1 MPQSRVIKKYPN
13 RRLYDTEISSY
24 VTLEDVRQLIVD
36 GEEFEVRDART
47 GADLTR
53 SVLLQILAEH
63 EDIGQPI
70 FSTQLLTTVIRFYGD
85 SLQGIIGSYL
95 ERSIQVFSEQQQQ
108 LRGTLGNLVV
118 QTPWNLL
125 NQLADKNMEIWK
137 GVQQGIKSGLAAGS
151 ESPRMRRARRR
162 RARRRPSPAEVSP
175 AETRARQAYN
185 SLNHAEARRRGS
197 PWPLHRQ
204 APGRTRLF
212 QRVAQEAP
220 RTGAPWG
227 NRGHPGPSPSA
238 GSALVAFV
246 PAIQR
251 PLGGR
256 CPPCRAC
263 TNRSAAK
270 LRTGAGSPEASR

>member
-36 GEEFEVRDART
+36 GEGFEVRDART

-95 ERSIQVFSEQQQQ
+95 EKSIQLFADQQTQ
-108 LRGTLGNLVV
+108 LRGTLGNVV
-118 QTPWNLL
+118 QAPWTLIS
-125 NQLADKNMEIWK
+125 QLADKNMEIWK

-151 ESPRMRRARRR
+151 ESKPEETPRPPAAAATRARRR
-162 RARRRPSPAEVSP
+162 
-175 AETRARQAYN
+175 
-185 SLNHAEARRRGS
+185 
-197 PWPLHRQ
+197 
-204 APGRTRLF
+204 
-212 QRVAQEAP
+212 
-220 RTGAPWG
+220 
-227 NRGHPGPSPSA
+227 
-238 GSALVAFV
+238 
-246 PAIQR
+246 
-251 PLGGR
+251 
-256 CPPCRAC
+256 
-263 TNRSAAK
+263 K
-270 LRTGAGSPEASR
+270 LR

>member
-24 VTLEDVRQLIVD
+24 VTLEDVRQLIVE
-36 GEEFEVRDART
+36 GEAFEVRDART

-137 GVQQGIKSGLAAGS
+137 GVQQGIKSGLAAS
-151 ESPRMRRARRR
+151 SDKPEDAPRPPVPRTRRR
-162 RARRRPSPAEVSP
+162 
-175 AETRARQAYN
+175 
-185 SLNHAEARRRGS
+185 
-197 PWPLHRQ
+197 
-204 APGRTRLF
+204 
-212 QRVAQEAP
+212 
-220 RTGAPWG
+220 
-227 NRGHPGPSPSA
+227 
-238 GSALVAFV
+238 
-246 PAIQR
+246 
-251 PLGGR
+251 
-256 CPPCRAC
+256 
-263 TNRSAAK
+263 K
-270 LRTGAGSPEASR
+270 LR